1 MRNMEEGG
9 EDGNSE
15 LIMNVIVLCSA
26 SSDDC
31 MLAPTPLMV
40 VLTVVS
46 AMIQAVFLSS
56 LSRIG

>member
-1 MRNMEEGG
+1 MEEGG
-9 EDGNSE
+9 EDGDSE
-15 LIMNVIVLCSA
+15 LIMNVIVLRSA

-31 MLAPTPLMV
+31 MLALTPLMV